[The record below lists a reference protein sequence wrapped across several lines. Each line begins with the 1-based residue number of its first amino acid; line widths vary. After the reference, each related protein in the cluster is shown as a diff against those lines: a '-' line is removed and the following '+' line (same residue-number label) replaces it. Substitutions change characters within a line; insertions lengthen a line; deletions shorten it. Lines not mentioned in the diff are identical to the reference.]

1 MNVLLWIPLAVM
13 AAAFIWFLVGA
24 AHEVLNHLGV
34 MPSEL
39 DDGNSKGKGKD
50 DDSDDDDDNGGF
62 GYGV

>member
-13 AAAFIWFLVGA
+13 AVAFIWFLVGA

-34 MPSEL
+34 MPPEF
-39 DDGNSKGKGKD
+39 DGNGKDKD
-50 DDSDDDDDNGGF
+50 DDRDDDNGGF